1 MLGLWSDDRLWYAN
15 EMTVGRDIQL
25 LDGGWSA
32 QSPNPGYSLG
42 SFDFTPGVLTSLTSQ
57 EERRA
62 GD

>member
-15 EMTVGRDIQL
+15 EMTVGRDIPTQL

-42 SFDFTPGVLTSLTSQ
+42 SFDFTPPLTSQ